1 MTKYRTLKIKA
12 FYAVFFLCCLIPLK
26 GWGQNGES
34 AVDVLVEM
42 GFENVGWTED
52 DNERVYVLQ
61 NSAYRLNG
69 VGIGK
74 AVDVIQ
80 KLGLPENKS
89 CRIIVLDNNV
99 PQISLRYYPIIGDS
113 VPMIERR
120 DWNVSYDLGDS
131 WSKVRKVKLKNR
143 SLFKVDIVVFPEL
156 MFQNYKISRVYDIVL
171 NVSPAISVSLWK
183 GMKVTGQVIF
193 PIVNDYGARYE
204 QIRPGFV
211 TVSQTVRL
219 PKRTFLTGTIG
230 FFNNFRWGVDV
241 YAKHIFID
249 QRFWVDARLGY
260 TGRGY
265 FDNWAFYHGVKWTL
279 TGTLSA
285 NFFLPRWNTQFTVR
299 GDRYLLKEYGIRADM
314 VRHFRYASIGFYA
327 MKVFGRDDAANKG
340 LNGGFLFQIALPPY
354 KYKRKGYIPRVV
366 GGDFGIRY
374 NAGNEKQ
381 YGDGYRTN
389 PDDNVMR
396 NNSFNPY
403 FIKNELLNF

>member
-1 MTKYRTLKIKA
+1 MTKYLTLKMKA
-12 FYAVFFLCCLIPLK
+12 FYAVFFLCCVIPLK

-34 AVDVLVEM
+34 TVDALVEM
-42 GFENVGWTED
+42 GFENVGCTED

-99 PQISLRYYPIIGDS
+99 PQISLRYRPIIGDS
-113 VPMIERR
+113 VPAAERR

-131 WSKVRKVKLKNR
+131 WSKARKVKLKNR
-143 SLFKVDIVVFPEL
+143 SLFKVDIVVYPEL

-183 GMKVTGQVIF
+183 GMRVTGQVIF

-241 YAKHIFID
+241 YAKHIFSD

-403 FIKNELLNF
+403 FIKSELLNF

>member
-34 AVDVLVEM
+34 AVDALVEM

-99 PQISLRYYPIIGDS
+99 PQISLRYHPIIGDS

-120 DWNVSYDLGDS
+120 DWNVSSDLGDS

-143 SLFKVDIVVFPEL
+143 SLFKVDIVVYPEL

-241 YAKHIFID
+241 YAKHIFSD

-279 TGTLSA
+279 TGALSA

-403 FIKNELLNF
+403 FIKSELLNF

>member
-1 MTKYRTLKIKA
+1 MTKYRTLKMKA
-12 FYAVFFLCCLIPLK
+12 FYAVFFLCCVIPLK

-34 AVDVLVEM
+34 TVDALVEM

-99 PQISLRYYPIIGDS
+99 PQISLRYHPIIGDS
-113 VPMIERR
+113 VPTAERR

-131 WSKVRKVKLKNR
+131 WSKARKVKLKNR
-143 SLFKVDIVVFPEL
+143 SLFKVDIVVYPEL

-183 GMKVTGQVIF
+183 GMRVTGQVIF

-241 YAKHIFID
+241 YAKHIFSD

-403 FIKNELLNF
+403 FIKSELLNF